1 MESTARP
8 AEGSQTARTDGP
20 ALLRVSGLSKSFGGL
35 QAVNHCSFDVRA
47 GSITA
52 LIGPNGAGKTTIFS
66 LISGF
71 LRPDSGRVLLDGE
84 DVTGLPPHRVFRR
97 GLCRTFQIPR
107 EHGSMTVLENLM
119 LVPPDQLGERF
130 WNPLLRPRAVR
141 VQERAIREKAQEV
154 LEFLTLTHLRD
165 EYAANLSGGQKKL
178 LELAR
183 TLMADPRIVLLDEPA
198 AGVNPSLMARI
209 REKIVQLNA
218 ERGITFLL
226 IEHDIPL
233 VMGLC
238 DPVIVLNQ
246 GTKLAE
252 GPPSIVR
259 SDPRVLEAYLGGRH
273 GAADG

>member
-1 MESTARP
+1 MARP
-8 AEGSQTARTDGP
+8 GERPQVAQPHQP
-20 ALLRVSGLSKSFGGL
+20 ALLQVSRLSKSFGGL
-35 QAVNHCSFDVRA
+35 QAVNHCSFSVRA

-71 LRPDSGRVLLDGE
+71 LRPDSGRVVLDGD
-84 DVTGLPPHRVFRR
+84 DVTGLPPHQVFRR

-141 VQERAIREKAQEV
+141 AQERAIREKALEV
-154 LEFLTLTHLRD
+154 LDLLTLSHLRD

-209 REKIVQLNA
+209 REKIVRLNA

-238 DPVIVLNQ
+238 DPVIVLNH

-259 SDPRVLEAYLGGRH
+259 SDPRVLEAYLGGQH

>member
-1 MESTARP
+1 MARP
-8 AEGSQTARTDGP
+8 GERPQVTQPHQP
-20 ALLRVSGLSKSFGGL
+20 ALLQVSRLSKSFGGL
-35 QAVNHCSFDVRA
+35 QAVNHCSFSVRA

-71 LRPDSGRVLLDGE
+71 MRPDSGRVVLDGD
-84 DVTGLPPHRVFRR
+84 DVTGLPPHQVFRR

-141 VQERAIREKAQEV
+141 AQERAIREKALEV
-154 LEFLTLTHLRD
+154 LDLLTLSRARD

-209 REKIVQLNA
+209 REKIVRLNA

-259 SDPRVLEAYLGGRH
+259 SDPQVLEAYLGGQH
-273 GAADG
+273 VAADG

>member
-1 MESTARP
+1 VGST
-8 AEGSQTARTDGP
+8 GSTDGSSSAADRP
-20 ALLRVSGLSKSFGGL
+20 LLRVEGLSKGFGGL
-35 QAVNHCSFDVRA
+35 LAVNRCSFAVRA
-47 GSITA
+47 GTITA
-52 LIGPNGAGKTTIFS
+52 LIGPNGAGKSTVFG
-66 LISGF
+66 LITGF
-71 LRPDSGRVLLDGE
+71 LRPDQGSVVLDGE
-84 DVTGLPPHRVFRR
+84 DITGLPPHRVFRR

-130 WNPLLRPRAVR
+130 WNPLLRPAAVR
-141 VQERAIREKAQEV
+141 SQERAIRAKALEV
-154 LEFLTLTHLRD
+154 LDFLTLHHLRD
-165 EYAANLSGGQKKL
+165 AYAATLSGGQKKL

-183 TLMADPRIVLLDEPA
+183 TLMADPRIILLDEPA

-259 SDPRVLEAYLGGRH
+259 GDPRVLEAYLGVGH
-273 GAADG
+273 AATDR